1 MRVQLEF
8 LGLSRLATGLKTS
21 SLELEEGA
29 TFNDLVRVLAA
40 SYPDLIGNVIQ
51 SDGETLQP
59 PNVFNLNTRQ
69 MIQET
74 TMGTSPKDGDL
85 IILSQSVP
93 AQDTATAVVQ
103 IKNQIGVTC
112 KIYRRQGDEVHLIA
126 SNENYGP
133 RIVRHDQIEWAL
145 AVLWRVRV

>member
-1 MRVQLEF
+1 MRVHLEF
-8 LGLSRLATGLKTS
+8 LGLSRLATGLKKT
-21 SLELEEGA
+21 SLELKEGA

-74 TMGTSPKDGDL
+74 TMNTSPKDGDL
-85 IILSQSVP
+85 IILMSLS
-93 AQDTATAVVQ
+93 A
-103 IKNQIGVTC
+103 G
-112 KIYRRQGDEVHLIA
+112 G
-126 SNENYGP
+126 
-133 RIVRHDQIEWAL
+133 
-145 AVLWRVRV
+145 